1 MAGNEGKSDLKN
13 ADDQQNYAVGNSDP
27 KNMQELTE
35 YIQTLLQQMQ
45 DKFQTMSDQVIT
57 RIDEMGTRIDDLER
71 NIADLMTQAG
81 VEGPD
86 K

>member
-1 MAGNEGKSDLKN
+1 MADVKQEQKTE
-13 ADDQQNYAVGNSDP
+13 DDENYAVGNNTEP

-35 YIQTLLQQMQ
+35 YVQALLQRMQ
-45 DKFQTMSDQVIT
+45 NKFQTMSDQIIG
-57 RIDEMGTRIDDLER
+57 RIDEMGNRIDDLEK